1 MSSGAYSPPDE
12 RPLRLQMLYEWTMDN
27 PRGTTAGQP
36 IRPLT
41 VAQALAAC
49 ETIGRDLNVIV
60 ETLPVDSRA
69 AGMPIA
75 VKDVIDIA
83 GSLTTMGSHV
93 RPEKPATTSA
103 AVIDLCERL
112 GMVPVAKTTC
122 QEHSYG
128 IMGEE
133 STHGRGVNPIWPG
146 YTTGGSSYGSALAVA
161 AGIVPAALGTD
172 TAGSVRVPAAC
183 AGIVGFKP
191 TLGRLPTAGVAPLSD
206 SFDTIGLFTR
216 TPAEL
221 AALWP
226 RFAAVC
232 PGPVPG
238 QATVPAAEV
247 GDQRLQGLASDEGRR
262 VLRIGVF
269 VADDLGAG
277 AHPGDGIAHDRTW
290 FEARVRP
297 WLEQRCAAAAA
308 EGWQIEIV
316 DLTGVFD
323 LPAMAQSYSTVRAR
337 ESWLIHR
344 PAWEAGRRD
353 YQPQVRANIEHDQT
367 VSAADY
373 ERAKADCAEL
383 RAAAAEVFARVDVI
397 LTPTMGCQPVP
408 WEAADQ
414 GVRWAFRAYT
424 QLFNVL
430 GWPAVS
436 VPIDAL
442 PRLLPGA
449 DGQVRAQF
457 PASVQIAAAPWQD
470 SALVDIVA
478 RIVAAGAD
486 EARGDGA
493 SGDHASAAGTRG
505 DEANG
510 DGANGG
516 EGAAGA
522 GAGQGP
528 VEQVVLVSDDGAA
541 LGAADKAT
549 VHTADTPL
557 HQAFSCFV
565 FDTAGRV
572 LLTRR
577 ALSKKTWPGVW
588 TNALCGHPGPG
599 EPLAAAVH
607 RRAAEELGCRL
618 GDLTTVLPAYRYRAT
633 DASGV
638 VENEI
643 CPVFTAVLTGD
654 LDPAADEVAEYD
666 WVEPEQL
673 DAAVAG
679 VPFMFSPWMQEE
691 WQLLRAATGAQQG

>member
-226 RFAAVC
+226 RFAAAC

-238 QATVPAAEV
+238 QAAVPAAEV
-247 GDQRLQGLASDEGRR
+247 GDQRLQDLASDEGRR

-269 VADDLGAG
+269 AADDLGAG
-277 AHPGDGIAHDRTW
+277 AHPGGGIAHDRAW
-290 FEARVRP
+290 FEDRVRP

-308 EGWQIEIV
+308 EGWQIELV

-373 ERAKADCAEL
+373 ERAVADCAEL

-478 RIVAAGAD
+478 RIVAAGTD

-505 DEANG
+505 DGANG

-522 GAGQGP
+522 GAGQGS

-588 TNALCGHPGPG
+588 TNALCGHPGPD

-691 WQLLRAATGAQQG
+691 WQLLRAATGPQQA

>member
-1 MSSGAYSPPDE
+1 
-12 RPLRLQMLYEWTMDN
+12 MLYEWTMDN

-36 IRPLT
+36 IRALT

-49 ETIGRDLNVIV
+49 ETIGRDLNAIV
-60 ETLPVDSRA
+60 ETLPVDPRA

-83 GSLTTMGSHV
+83 GSLTTMGSYV
-93 RPEKPATTSA
+93 RPEEPATASA
-103 AVIDLCERL
+103 AVIELCERL

-206 SFDTIGLFTR
+206 SFDTVGLFTR

-226 RFAAVC
+226 RFAAAC

-238 QATVPAAEV
+238 QATVPAPEV
-247 GDQRLQGLASDEGRR
+247 GDQRLADLASGEGRR

-269 VADDLGAG
+269 AADDLGAG
-277 AHPGDGIAHDRTW
+277 AHPGGGLAHDRAW

-297 WLEQRCAAAAA
+297 WLQQRCAAAAA
-308 EGWQIEIV
+308 TGWQIEIV
-316 DLTGVFD
+316 DLTGAFD
-323 LPAMAQSYSTVRAR
+323 LPATAQSYSTMRAR

-344 PAWEAGRRD
+344 PAWEAGHRD

-373 ERAKADCAEL
+373 ERAVAGCAEL

-414 GVRWAFRAYT
+414 GVRWAFRAYS

-436 VPIDAL
+436 MPIDAL

-449 DGQVRAQF
+449 DGQVTAQF
-457 PASVQIAAAPWQD
+457 PASVQIAASPWQD

-478 RIVAAGAD
+478 QIITAGAD

-493 SGDHASAAGTRG
+493 SGGGLDGGQGAADAGT
-505 DEANG
+505 
-510 DGANGG
+510 
-516 EGAAGA
+516 
-522 GAGQGP
+522 GQNP

-541 LGAADKAT
+541 LGTADKAT
-549 VHTADTPL
+549 VHTAETPL

-618 GDLTTVLPAYRYRAT
+618 RDLTTVLPAYRYRAT

-654 LDPAADEVAEYD
+654 LDPAADEVAEHD
-666 WVEPEQL
+666 WVEPEHL

-679 VPFMFSPWMQEE
+679 MPFMFSPWMQEE
-691 WQLLRAATGAQQG
+691 WQLLRAATGAQQA

>member
-1 MSSGAYSPPDE
+1 M
-12 RPLRLQMLYEWTMDN
+12 
-27 PRGTTAGQP
+27 
-36 IRPLT
+36 
-41 VAQALAAC
+41 
-49 ETIGRDLNVIV
+49 
-60 ETLPVDSRA
+60 
-69 AGMPIA
+69 
-75 VKDVIDIA
+75 
-83 GSLTTMGSHV
+83 
-93 RPEKPATTSA
+93 
-103 AVIDLCERL
+103 
-112 GMVPVAKTTC
+112 
-122 QEHSYG
+122 
-128 IMGEE
+128 
-133 STHGRGVNPIWPG
+133 
-146 YTTGGSSYGSALAVA
+146 
-161 AGIVPAALGTD
+161 
-172 TAGSVRVPAAC
+172 
-183 AGIVGFKP
+183 
-191 TLGRLPTAGVAPLSD
+191 
-206 SFDTIGLFTR
+206 
-216 TPAEL
+216 
-221 AALWP
+221 
-226 RFAAVC
+226 
-232 PGPVPG
+232 
-238 QATVPAAEV
+238 
-247 GDQRLQGLASDEGRR
+247 
-262 VLRIGVF
+262 
-269 VADDLGAG
+269 
-277 AHPGDGIAHDRTW
+277 
-290 FEARVRP
+290 
-297 WLEQRCAAAAA
+297 
-308 EGWQIEIV
+308 
-316 DLTGVFD
+316 
-323 LPAMAQSYSTVRAR
+323 
-337 ESWLIHR
+337 
-344 PAWEAGRRD
+344 
-353 YQPQVRANIEHDQT
+353 
-367 VSAADY
+367 
-373 ERAKADCAEL
+373 
-383 RAAAAEVFARVDVI
+383 
-397 LTPTMGCQPVP
+397 
-408 WEAADQ
+408 
-414 GVRWAFRAYT
+414 
-424 QLFNVL
+424 
-430 GWPAVS
+430 S

-449 DGQVRAQF
+449 DGQVTAQF
-457 PASVQIAAAPWQD
+457 PASVQIAAAPWRD

-493 SGDHASAAGTRG
+493 NGDHPSAAGTRG

-522 GAGQGP
+522 EAGQGP

-633 DASGV
+633 DASGM

-666 WVEPEQL
+666 WVEPEDL

-691 WQLLRAATGAQQG
+691 WQLLRAATGPQQA

>member
-1 MSSGAYSPPDE
+1 
-12 RPLRLQMLYEWTMDN
+12 MLYEWTMDN

-36 IRPLT
+36 IRALT

-49 ETIGRDLNVIV
+49 ETIGRDLNAIV
-60 ETLPVDSRA
+60 ETLPVDPRA

-93 RPEKPATTSA
+93 RPEEPATASA
-103 AVIDLCERL
+103 AIIELCERL
-112 GMVPVAKTTC
+112 GLVPVAKTTC

-206 SFDTIGLFTR
+206 SFDTVGLFTR

-226 RFAAVC
+226 RFAAAC

-238 QATVPAAEV
+238 QATVPAPEV
-247 GDQRLQGLASDEGRR
+247 GDQRLADLASGEGRR

-269 VADDLGAG
+269 AADDLGAG
-277 AHPGDGIAHDRTW
+277 AHPGGGLAHDRAW

-297 WLEQRCAAAAA
+297 WLQQRCAAAAA
-308 EGWQIEIV
+308 TGWQIELV
-316 DLTGVFD
+316 DLTGAFD
-323 LPAMAQSYSTVRAR
+323 LPATAQSYSTMRAR

-353 YQPQVRANIEHDQT
+353 FQPQVRANIEHDQT

-373 ERAKADCAEL
+373 ERAVAGCAEL
-383 RAAAAEVFARVDVI
+383 RAAAAEVFARVDVV

-414 GVRWAFRAYT
+414 GVRWAFRAYS

-436 VPIDAL
+436 MPIDAL

-449 DGQVRAQF
+449 DGQATAQF

-478 RIVAAGAD
+478 QIITAGTD

-493 SGDHASAAGTRG
+493 SGGGLDGGQGAADAGT
-505 DEANG
+505 
-510 DGANGG
+510 
-516 EGAAGA
+516 
-522 GAGQGP
+522 GQNP
-528 VEQVVLVSDDGAA
+528 VEQVVLVSEDGAA
-541 LGAADKAT
+541 LGTADKAT

-618 GDLTTVLPAYRYRAT
+618 RDLTTALPAYRYRAT

-654 LDPAADEVAEYD
+654 LAPAADEVAEYD

-691 WQLLRAATGAQQG
+691 WQLLRAATGPQQP